1 MKRYAAT
8 TSLLLLFSLVFTC
21 GACDENFKSRG
32 PQGELTKQDRAVSGF
47 DAVDIGGAF
56 EVIIKQGS
64 QESLTVEAESGI
76 IDKIKTEVSGHTLK
90 IYTEKDCCWDTRNM
104 AIYLTVKDIRYLEIS
119 GACELKS
126 EGDIR
131 LDNLEMEVSG
141 ASEITLNFAL
151 SKLDLNLSGASE
163 LSLSGSCDDVYMET
177 SGASEIDAINF
188 KAGSM
193 TIDASGASDC
203 KVNVTEDLKVDAS
216 GATSVRYT
224 GSATV
229 NSSTSGAS
237 SVKAMK

>member
-1 MKRYAAT
+1 MKKSAA
-8 TSLLLLFSLVFTC
+8 SALLLLLFSLILTC
-21 GACDENFKSRG
+21 GACDENFKNPASHG
-32 PQGELTKQDRAVSGF
+32 ALTKQERTVPGF

-56 EVIIKQGS
+56 EVLFRQGS
-64 QESLTVEAESGI
+64 QESLTVEAEAGI
-76 IDKIKTEVSGHTLK
+76 IDKVKTEVSGHTLK
-90 IYTEKDCCWDTRNM
+90 IYTDKDCCWDSEKIS
-104 AIYLTVKDIRYLEIS
+104 IYLTVKDIKYLEIS

-131 LDNLEMEVSG
+131 LENLEMEVSG

-151 SKLDLNLSGASE
+151 AKLDLNLSGASE
-163 LSLSGSCDDVYMET
+163 LTLSGSCDDVYMET
-177 SGASEIDAINF
+177 SGASEIDALNF
-188 KAGSM
+188 KVGSM

-237 SVKAMK
+237 SIKAMK